1 MANYQADASRAR
13 LVEEAITVTVED
25 FVQRAKSLADDHKI
39 SWDEIARLPELAQ
52 TNLPTTE
59 DEKATADLLNAIST
73 KVRNAHGNWKR
84 IHWASIGRGEAPGG
98 DFQMSLIMPN
108 YRASIVEDDA
118 ETTTAAT
125 HWQKLVSTGEYESE
139 GSSQGGATQMLHYLS
154 QQLRYNPQLREGFA
168 RHMHNGDVARASA
181 GDALIAYVI
190 LVYDACHRPI
200 ESVKLIPPAP
210 ASAAPQYEV
219 SHEGRVY
226 TFMATI
232 AHSRPGRATFG
243 GPHPEGSYFCKL
255 SWQDNHD
262 RSRSEQFFYDTA
274 HGNGKDGLPGLA
286 RYTAFWVDTISVS
299 ANPYNCK
306 EPGAQCSCVII
317 ILSTVGD
324 VITYCTDVEQ
334 SVCVMHDTIDVV
346 KRLAGKDMMHRDLSF
361 GNVLCNPSDLKEPLL
376 TSPTCAEA
384 VTNPDNRNPLP
395 KCLVIDLDHAKLVE
409 GGSTN
414 PARFEVAGTELY
426 MSSELLD
433 VGQTSWLKGLIPTTF
448 DDLQAAL
455 QDVFDQTAELF
466 GDKKFLRRGDLW
478 PIHTPRHDL
487 ESIFW
492 VFSIF
497 FASALPKGAEN
508 VPKPDLNRFMR
519 AMRGNI
525 RRESQ
530 FQSVLEIE
538 DVLHPQLTSLAPLLC
553 NIASLLFYIPWCLLP
568 IEPKTTLAHD
578 LVRYML
584 LAFLLDQ
591 DNSEILGTEL
601 ETGVTRQVEESI
613 QKYRTRISKRSGASL
628 DDLRLLKRGR
638 MGDRA
643 PYQLIAR

>member
-168 RHMHNGDVARASA
+168 FLRFKNGEFRFASSNAAATCITETLPGASA

-361 GNVLCNPSDLKEPLL
+361 GNVLCNPSNLKEPLL

-395 KCLVIDLDHAKLVE
+395 KCLVIDLDHAKLVK
-409 GGSTN
+409 GGSTD

-433 VGQTSWLKGLIPTTF
+433 AGQTAWRKRDIPTVQELLPPIPPQLSDRFSKNFPNYKTF

-455 QDVFDQTAELF
+455 QDVLNQAVKLF
-466 GDKKFLRRGDLW
+466 EDKDEIRRGDSQ

-497 FASALPKGAEN
+497 LPVHYQRALRTCQSLISTGSCVQCEAMTAGRGGFCSYRRSRRSCI
-508 VPKPDLNRFMR
+508 LN
-519 AMRGNI
+519 
-525 RRESQ
+525 
-530 FQSVLEIE
+530 
-538 DVLHPQLTSLAPLLC
+538 
-553 NIASLLFYIPWCLLP
+553 
-568 IEPKTTLAHD
+568 
-578 LVRYML
+578 
-584 LAFLLDQ
+584 
-591 DNSEILGTEL
+591 
-601 ETGVTRQVEESI
+601 
-613 QKYRTRISKRSGASL
+613 
-628 DDLRLLKRGR
+628 
-638 MGDRA
+638 
-643 PYQLIAR
+643 